1 MQYIGSELQGRM
13 DLLGIDISTLS
24 NITFLA
30 EDVISDIINDKFSLE
45 EIDEFD
51 LSLICSA
58 LHCDAQYFVN
68 DEVRNKDLL
77 ISTMNRRKDTVK
89 SKNVK
94 AKIQDFMN
102 DYAFISGVLSEK
114 A

>member
-1 MQYIGSELQGRM
+1 MQYIGSELQDRM
-13 DLLGIDISTLS
+13 NLLGIDISTLS
-24 NITFLA
+24 EMTFID
-30 EDVISDIINDKFSLE
+30 EEIIRGIINNESAYE

-58 LHCDAQYFVN
+58 LHCDVQYFI
-68 DEVRNKDLL
+68 DADVRNCDLL
-77 ISTMNRRKDTVK
+77 VSTMNRGKDTVK
-89 SKNVK
+89 SRNVK

-102 DYAFISGVLSEK
+102 DFAFVNEVLSEE